1 MRAQGPPLTKQ
12 FLGYLRIEKGLSE
25 NTIKN
30 YAKDLARLTHYAY
43 QAQQPIQN
51 LRPRDLRTFIA
62 QLSRHGLSPATVRR
76 IASAIRGFYLFL
88 AIDGYIDNIPTED
101 LDTPPPVSYLPTFL
115 TELEIQKLLSA
126 PDLSTKQ
133 GIRDLAILE
142 LMYAAGLR
150 ASELVSLRQKN
161 IDLRTGIVT
170 CVGKGRKER
179 TIPIGTS
186 ATHALKNYIAIKD
199 LPSAINLHL
208 FLNRGEPLTRQ
219 FLWAIIKHYGPIAS
233 IKEISPHTL
242 RHTFATHLLQNGAET
257 KDVQALLGHS
267 NITTT
272 QIYTHLSTPHLRR
285 SYDLHHPRARA
296 RVIVVSPLLNLSTRN
311 QRQF

>member
-12 FLGYLRIEKGLSE
+12 FSRYLRIEKGLSE

-43 QAQQPIQN
+43 QAGQQIQD
-51 LRPRDLRTFIA
+51 LRPRDLRTFTA
-62 QLSRHGLSPATVRR
+62 QLSRAHLSPATVRR
-76 IASAIRGFYLFL
+76 IASAVRGFYLFL

-115 TELEIQKLLSA
+115 TELETQKLLSA
-126 PDLSTKQ
+126 PDLSTKE
-133 GIRDLAILE
+133 GIRDRAILE

-161 IDLRTGIVT
+161 IDLRSGIVT
-170 CVGKGRKER
+170 CFGKGRKER
-179 TIPIGTS
+179 TIPIGKS
-186 ATHALKNYIAIKD
+186 AAQALANYIATKD
-199 LPSAINLHL
+199 LPRAVNLHL

>member
-1 MRAQGPPLTKQ
+1 MLDLLT
-12 FLGYLRIEKGLSE
+12 
-25 NTIKN
+25 
-30 YAKDLARLTHYAY
+30 THTKPGNKYKIFAH
-43 QAQQPIQN
+43 
-51 LRPRDLRTFIA
+51 LRPRDLRTFTA
-62 QLSRHGLSPATVRR
+62 QLSRAHLSPATVRR
-76 IASAIRGFYLFL
+76 IASAVRGFYLFL

-115 TELEIQKLLSA
+115 TELETQKLLSA
-126 PDLSTKQ
+126 PDLSTKE
-133 GIRDLAILE
+133 GIRDRAILE

-170 CVGKGRKER
+170 CFGKGRKER
-179 TIPIGTS
+179 TIPIGKS
-186 ATHALKNYIAIKD
+186 AAQALENYIAIKD

>member
-12 FLGYLRIEKGLSE
+12 FLGYIRIEKGLSE
-25 NTIKN
+25 NTIKD

-43 QAQQPIQN
+43 QAGQQIQD

-62 QLSRHGLSPATVRR
+62 QLSRAHLSPATVRR
-76 IASAIRGFYLFL
+76 IASAVRGFYLFL
-88 AIDGYIDNIPTED
+88 AIDGYINNIPTED

-115 TELEIQKLLSA
+115 SELKTQKLLSA
-126 PDLSTKQ
+126 PDLSTKE
-133 GIRDLAILE
+133 GVRDLAILE

-170 CVGKGRKER
+170 CLGKGRKER
-179 TIPIGTS
+179 TIPIGKS
-186 ATHALKNYIAIKD
+186 AAQALENYIATKD
-199 LPSAINLHL
+199 LPRAINLHL
-208 FLNRGEPLTRQ
+208 FLNRGKPLTRQ
-219 FLWAIIKHYGPIAS
+219 FLWAIIKHYGSIAG
-233 IKEISPHTL
+233 IKEISPHTM
-242 RHTFATHLLQNGAET
+242 RHTFATHLLQNGAEI

-272 QIYTHLSTPHLRR
+272 QLYTHLSTTHLRR

-296 RVIVVSPLLNLSTRN
+296 RCC
-311 QRQF
+311 